1 MLVPTSALGA
11 FVTLLSFLSFNDPSS
26 SSVAASRAPPPH
38 EAQRSGLVGPSR
50 LHERRVTRNAR
61 IALYKRT
68 GRRVPWAGL
77 RLTLENGVV
86 DLDNL
91 QNAVARTEDKYGAGA
106 SRYHWRTG
114 KRLPGFSLATY
125 EKWAKLAL
133 AAPEA
138 VADLV
143 GLSKRQ
149 RNPLTNYLDGN
160 LWAGKASIGSPP
172 QEFTIVRSA
181 CPSVTLETEVHTFS
195 LSQDFDTGSADF
207 WVPGKGVTGFSTFDA
222 TASSTAKN
230 TSDRFSISYGD
241 GSTVSGPV
249 YTDTVTVAGLSA
261 ENQHFSPVTD
271 MGTDFGDTTVDG
283 LMGLAFP
290 TISNLGE
297 KPFFQT
303 LWDEGKVDENLFS
316 FVLGDADDG
325 ELFLGGLDQSKF
337 TGQLAYTPVTQAGCA
352 SYPLSRS
359 HSAALA
365 LTTRRRLPALADWQ
379 VEGKARANGIA
390 LATEQMII
398 DTGTTLILVR
408 ALPPPSP
415 PFARLASPSDPRS
428 RTRCSPVVG
437 SPRLGGQVLQEGPR
451 RARVEERLLVVPV
464 LDELQ
469 GRVRI
474 WRGQVRHPVQVCVRR
489 LAGSRS
495 LPCVAHTFSSPRRPQ
510 LGPD

>member
-1 MLVPTSALGA
+1 
-11 FVTLLSFLSFNDPSS
+11 
-26 SSVAASRAPPPH
+26 
-38 EAQRSGLVGPSR
+38 
-50 LHERRVTRNAR
+50 
-61 IALYKRT
+61 
-68 GRRVPWAGL
+68 
-77 RLTLENGVV
+77 
-86 DLDNL
+86 
-91 QNAVARTEDKYGAGA
+91 
-106 SRYHWRTG
+106 
-114 KRLPGFSLATY
+114 
-125 EKWAKLAL
+125 
-133 AAPEA
+133 
-138 VADLV
+138 
-143 GLSKRQ
+143 LSKRQ

-172 QEFTIVRSA
+172 QEFTI
-181 CPSVTLETEVHTFS
+181 
-195 LSQDFDTGSADF
+195 DFDTGSADF

-337 TGQLAYTPVTQAGCA
+337 TGQLAYTPVTQAG
-352 SYPLSRS
+352 Y
-359 HSAALA
+359 
-365 LTTRRRLPALADWQ
+365 WQ

-398 DTGTTLILVR
+398 DTGTTLILGPPASVAKFFKKVR
-408 ALPPPSP
+408 GARAWKNGYWSYPCSMNFKAEFEFGGARFAIPSKY
-415 PFARLASPSDPRS
+415 LNLGL
-428 RTRCSPVVG
+428 TELG
-437 SPRLGGQVLQEGPR
+437 SNY
-451 RARVEERLLVVPV
+451 
-464 LDELQ
+464 
-469 GRVRI
+469 
-474 WRGQVRHPVQVCVRR
+474 
-489 LAGSRS
+489 
-495 LPCVAHTFSSPRRPQ
+495 CVASIVGQDVGVEAWIVGDAFLRNVYTVFNVGTSSVGFAN
-510 LGPD
+510 LA